1 MKAAY
6 FLGFSALLFVARAGA
21 ADDVRAWQTWL
32 AAPAATSLPTH
43 AGLPSEREL
52 GVLRSNKAW
61 LARWAVPP
69 PSVAWND
76 VAAEL
81 VVKYQQTPLRA
92 TRTFAYV
99 HTAIHD
105 ALVQCARLGCESHA
119 RLVAMHA
126 AASRMLDHLY
136 PDESRGRMEALGH
149 SAAAAVL
156 TTGASRQQAEL
167 AWSAGRAVAENAIRR
182 ALDDGWDLPRLPLQ
196 RPAWKPGLWRA
207 SPPLNVYDPQEPNAP
222 RWRTWVL
229 KNSAE
234 IEAPP
239 PPAYG
244 TPAYWADVDE
254 VRAVGAALTAEQKR
268 IADDWNLGAGSVT
281 PPGVW
286 NLRAKDLVLAQKLDA
301 AQAAR
306 VFSALN
312 VAMADAMIACWH
324 AKYRWW
330 IERPVTVIRDHRDP
344 AFNPYL
350 FTPPHPSYISGHSSA
365 SGAGEGVLAAFF
377 PGEAP
382 KLNAMA
388 EEAAMSRL
396 YGGIHFRSDNEQGL
410 VLGRKV
416 AARVLAHMGEAPG
429 AQFTGASAATT
440 R

>member
-1 MKAAY
+1 MKATS
-6 FLGFSALLFVARAGA
+6 FLAFTALLLIARASV
-21 ADDVRAWQTWL
+21 ADDVRAWHTWL
-32 AAPAATSLPTH
+32 PTSAPTGLPTE
-43 AGLPSEREL
+43 AGLPSEQEL
-52 GVLRSNKAW
+52 AALRGNQAW

-76 VAAEL
+76 VASEL

-99 HTAIHD
+99 HTVIHD
-105 ALVQCARLGCESHA
+105 ALVQCARLGCEPRA

-156 TTGASRQQAEL
+156 ASGGSLEQAEL
-167 AWSAGRAVAENAIRR
+167 AWGAGRAVAENAIRR
-182 ALDDGWDLPRLPLQ
+182 ALDDGWDLPRLPQ
-196 RPAWKPGLWRA
+196 KRPAWKPGVWRA

-229 KNSAE
+229 KDSAE
-234 IEAPP
+234 IEPLPP
-239 PPAYG
+239 PVYG
-244 TPAYWADVDE
+244 TPADWADVDE

-268 IADDWNLGAGSVT
+268 IAEDWNLGAGSVT

-286 NLRAKDLVLAQKLDA
+286 NLRAKDLVLARKLDA

-324 AKYRWW
+324 AKYVWW
-330 IERPVTVIRDHRDP
+330 TERPVTVIRDHRDP
-344 AFNPYL
+344 AFNPHL
-350 FTPPHPSYISGHSSA
+350 VTPNHPSYISGHSSA
-365 SGAGEGVLAAFF
+365 SGAAERALAAFF
-377 PGEAP
+377 PGEAA
-382 KLNAMA
+382 KLKAMA

-410 VLGRKV
+410 TLGRNV
-416 AARVLAHMGEAPG
+416 AARVLAHMGKAPS
-429 AQFTGASAATT
+429 AQSAATT